1 MDIKQMIIDLKTIST
16 EGPKHLELSLDKGWW
31 HSDGQNDRIEG
42 IAAPITARVDIGKIG
57 DKFVLE
63 GDMTGSVKIRCD
75 RCLNDF
81 ENEIE
86 TSFKLFFT
94 QQSRYETK
102 AEIELLEE
110 DMETEF
116 INGEELNLDDIFR
129 EQLYLALPI
138 KSLCKEEC
146 LGLCPICGTD
156 LNVQGCLCRK

>member
-1 MDIKQMIIDLKTIST
+1 MIIDLRTIST
-16 EGPKHLELSLDKGWW
+16 DGPKHFELSLDKGWW

-42 IAAPITARVDIGKIG
+42 IAAPIAARVNVDKTG

-63 GDMTGSVKIRCD
+63 GDMAGSVRIRCD

-81 ENEIE
+81 ESEIR

-94 QQSRYETK
+94 QSSRYEKK
-102 AEIELLEE
+102 AEVELLEE
-110 DMETEF
+110 DMETGF
-116 INGEELNLDDIFR
+116 INGEEINLDDIFR
-129 EQLYLALPI
+129 EQLYLTLPI

-156 LNVQGCLCRK
+156 LNVQGCQCIK